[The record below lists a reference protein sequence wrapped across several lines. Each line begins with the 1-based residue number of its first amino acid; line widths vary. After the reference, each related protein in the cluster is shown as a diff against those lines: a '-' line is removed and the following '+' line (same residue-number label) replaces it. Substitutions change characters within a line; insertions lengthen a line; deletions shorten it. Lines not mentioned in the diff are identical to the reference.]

1 MYAHVGTA
9 ADAQLEKSGVG
20 IDQYFSNFYLGTF
33 NLFLSGLVKIFFLY
47 QKCQAITSKTRI
59 KAYLEMFKYSLP
71 RF

>member
-1 MYAHVGTA
+1 MYAHVDTA

-20 IDQYFSNFYLGTF
+20 IDQYFSNLHLGTF
-33 NLFLSGLVKIFFLY
+33 SLFFSGLVENFLY
-47 QKCQAITSKTRI
+47 QMCQATTSNTRI